1 MTNNKGS
8 GIFFPNLR
16 LSTGNFGF
24 AIRDLCEAA
33 LDKWTKGQKGS
44 GVFFSHFIPPGR
56 RKTSRNKDSR
66 PLYFPFISFIFP

>member
-33 LDKWTKGQKGS
+33 LDKWTKGVGS
-44 GVFFSHFIPPGR
+44 LFLA
-56 RKTSRNKDSR
+56 
-66 PLYFPFISFIFP
+66 LYSARSSQDKSK